1 MATPSPVRLLI
12 ADLSENRAHEIDS
25 VLRDAGISTRP
36 KFFSDLAAATEHAS
50 IDGLDLMLCTAEFD
64 QLSELLPK
72 LRSREPDL
80 PIIVHDDAPD
90 AANLSRGMSFGAT
103 DVIFRD
109 DNERLLHVVRR
120 ELHHVCQQRRLV
132 ETDRALKEAERRCEL
147 LLANSTA
154 AIAYVH
160 EGMHIYANDDYLRLF
175 GFEDADDLLGLPLLD
190 LIDPYHADEVK
201 ARMKAIR
208 AVGAQVA
215 TVAASEDGNAEET
228 TSGTDEPTFT
238 FLGRTLSNEPVEGD
252 MTLSSADYEGEP
264 CIQVLVRSGVTN
276 ARSTKA
282 SEPAAEPSGG
292 PAAVIEVGAD
302 PVATFVNLVKPRVDE
317 VPSATLLVVEIDDF
331 NDLQAEHGLS
341 EAKRIVAEIGRWFAE
356 DLTDVLVERI
366 ADHRFGMIA
375 SGSEASGDVL
385 AEQLRAEVE
394 DELFE
399 VNGVTIRCT
408 VTIGAI
414 TVTPDSLLREGV
426 DLAFKAMLAARETK
440 GTNSVLW
447 YKPDDSQVD
456 EDGLDEDQRRILGLV
471 NEAIDGNRF
480 QLLFQPTISLRG
492 DAEEH
497 YEVFLRLTDDDDQQL
512 APHQFLELAI
522 EHGVA
527 AKIDRWVILHS
538 IKMLAA
544 HRTEGHNTRLTINL
558 TSNSLTDEEFIQW
571 LAVAIKAARMP
582 SDAVIFQIAEPD
594 AASHVRQARQF
605 VQGLAA
611 MHCRSSMRHFGL
623 NDSSFETLRHVPVDF
638 VKLDGTQVREMED
651 SPTNREQLAAVIEQL
666 QGMGKLTVVPMVE
679 SATVLSALWQ
689 AGANYIQGHYLQEP
703 TPEMDYDFTTED

>member
-50 IDGLDLMLCTAEFD
+50 IDGLDLMLCNAGFD
-64 QLSELLPK
+64 QLSELLPG

-90 AANLSRGMSFGAT
+90 AANLARGMSYGAT

-120 ELHHVCQQRRLV
+120 ELRHVCQQRRLV

-147 LLANSTA
+147 LLSNSTA

-190 LIDPYHADEVK
+190 LIDPDHANDVK
-201 ARMKAIR
+201 ARMKSIR
-208 AVGAQVA
+208 VVETHLATADATGDGATNESV
-215 TVAASEDGNAEET
+215 T
-228 TSGTDEPTFT
+228 GTDEPTFT
-238 FLGRTLSNEPVEGD
+238 FRGRTLSNDPVEGD

-276 ARSTKA
+276 ARTTKA
-282 SEPAAEPSGG
+282 PEPAAEP
-292 PAAVIEVGAD
+292 AEAVEIGTD
-302 PVATFVNLVKPRVDE
+302 PVASFVDLVKPRVDE
-317 VPSATLLVVEIDDF
+317 VESATLLVVEIDDF
-331 NDLQAEHGLS
+331 DEIQAEHGLS

-366 ADHRFGMIA
+366 ADNRFGMIA
-375 SGSEASGDVL
+375 FGSEASGDVL

-447 YKPDDSQVD
+447 YKPEDSQVD

-497 YEVFLRLTDDDDQQL
+497 YEVFLRLTGDDNEQL

-522 EHGVA
+522 EHGVS

-544 HRTEGHNTRLTINL
+544 HRAEGHNTRLTINL

-638 VKLDGTQVREMED
+638 VKLDGAQVREMED

-703 TPEMDYDFTTED
+703 TAEMDYDFTTED

>member
-1 MATPSPVRLLI
+1 MGNEEKLIRLLI
-12 ADLSENRAHEIDS
+12 VDEDFHKADQITSSLRATGMHVRAEFAEDGEDMGEMLKSKTFDLVLFSLDLPEFSIAEAQQLIADS
-25 VLRDAGISTRP
+25 GKDIGLIALAQQVDSTVIVEAINHGARDALMRSNTDHLIQVVTR
-36 KFFSDLAAATEHAS
+36 EAS
-50 IDGLDLMLCTAEFD
+50 AIQLRRRAE
-64 QLSELLPK
+64 QLEL
-72 LRSREPDL
+72 
-80 PIIVHDDAPD
+80 
-90 AANLSRGMSFGAT
+90 SFQ
-103 DVIFRD
+103 
-109 DNERLLHVVRR
+109 ES
-120 ELHHVCQQRRLV
+120 
-132 ETDRALKEAERRCEL
+132 ERRCQNL
-147 LLANSTA
+147 LTSSKDAV
-154 AIAYVH
+154 AYVH
-160 EGMHIYANDDYLRLF
+160 EGMHIYANDDYLGLF

-190 LIDPYHADEVK
+190 LIDPDHADDVK
-201 ARMKAIR
+201 ARMKSIR
-208 AVGAQVA
+208 VVETHLATADATGDGA
-215 TVAASEDGNAEET
+215 TSESVT
-228 TSGTDEPTFT
+228 GTDEPTFT
-238 FLGRTLSNEPVEGD
+238 FRGRTLSNDPVEGD

-276 ARSTKA
+276 ARTTKA
-282 SEPAAEPSGG
+282 SEPAAEP
-292 PAAVIEVGAD
+292 AAAIEIGTD
-302 PVATFVNLVKPRVDE
+302 PVANFLDLVKPRVDE
-317 VPSATLLVVEIDDF
+317 VASATLLVVEIDDF
-331 NDLQAEHGLS
+331 DEIQAEHGLS

-366 ADHRFGMIA
+366 ADNRFGMIA
-375 SGSEASGDVL
+375 FGSEASGDVL

-408 VTIGAI
+408 VTIGAV
-414 TVTPDSLLREGV
+414 TVTPDSPLREGV
-426 DLAFKAMLAARETK
+426 DLAFKAMLAARETT
-440 GTNSVLW
+440 GTNRVLW
-447 YKPDDSQVD
+447 YKPENSQVD
-456 EDGLDEDQRRILGLV
+456 EDGLDEGQRRILGLV

-497 YEVFLRLTDDDDQQL
+497 YEVFLRLTGDDNEQL

-522 EHGVA
+522 EHGVS

-538 IKMLAA
+538 IKQLAA
-544 HRTEGHNTRLTINL
+544 HRAEGHNTRLTINL

-638 VKLDGTQVREMED
+638 VKLDGAQVREMED

-703 TPEMDYDFTTED
+703 TAEMDYDFTTED

>member
-50 IDGLDLMLCTAEFD
+50 IDGLDLMLCNAGFD
-64 QLSELLPK
+64 QLSELLPG

-90 AANLSRGMSFGAT
+90 AANLARGMSYGAT

-120 ELHHVCQQRRLV
+120 ELRHVCQQRRLV

-147 LLANSTA
+147 LLSNSTA

-190 LIDPYHADEVK
+190 LIDPDHANDVK
-201 ARMKAIR
+201 ARMKSIR
-208 AVGAQVA
+208 VVETHLATADATGDGA
-215 TVAASEDGNAEET
+215 TSESVT
-228 TSGTDEPTFT
+228 GTDEPTFT
-238 FLGRTLSNEPVEGD
+238 FRGRTLSNDPVEGD

-276 ARSTKA
+276 ARTTKA
-282 SEPAAEPSGG
+282 PEPAAEP
-292 PAAVIEVGAD
+292 AEAVEIGTD
-302 PVATFVNLVKPRVDE
+302 PVASFVDLVKPRVDE
-317 VPSATLLVVEIDDF
+317 VESATLLVVEIDDF
-331 NDLQAEHGLS
+331 DEIQAEHGLS

-366 ADHRFGMIA
+366 ADNRFGMIA
-375 SGSEASGDVL
+375 FGSEASGDVL

-447 YKPDDSQVD
+447 YKPEDSQVD

-497 YEVFLRLTDDDDQQL
+497 YEVFLRLTGDDNEQL

-522 EHGVA
+522 EHGVS

-544 HRTEGHNTRLTINL
+544 HRAEGHNTRLTINL

-605 VQGLAA
+605 VQGLTA

-638 VKLDGTQVREMED
+638 VKLDGAQVREMED

-703 TPEMDYDFTTED
+703 TAEMDYDFTTED

>member
-50 IDGLDLMLCTAEFD
+50 IDGLDLMLCNAGFD
-64 QLSELLPK
+64 QLSELLPG

-90 AANLSRGMSFGAT
+90 AANLARGMSYGAT

-120 ELHHVCQQRRLV
+120 ELRHVCQQRRLV

-147 LLANSTA
+147 LLSNSTA

-190 LIDPYHADEVK
+190 LIDPDHANDVK
-201 ARMKAIR
+201 ARMKSIR
-208 AVGAQVA
+208 VVETHLATADATGDGA
-215 TVAASEDGNAEET
+215 TSESVT
-228 TSGTDEPTFT
+228 GTDEPTFT
-238 FLGRTLSNEPVEGD
+238 FRGRTLSNDPVEGD

-276 ARSTKA
+276 ARTTKA
-282 SEPAAEPSGG
+282 PEPAAEPA
-292 PAAVIEVGAD
+292 AAVEIGTD
-302 PVATFVNLVKPRVDE
+302 PVASFVDLVKPRVDE
-317 VPSATLLVVEIDDF
+317 VESATLLVVEIDDF
-331 NDLQAEHGLS
+331 DEIQAEHGLS

-366 ADHRFGMIA
+366 ADNCFGMIA
-375 SGSEASGDVL
+375 FGSEASGDVL

-447 YKPDDSQVD
+447 YKPEDSQVD

-492 DAEEH
+492 DTEEH
-497 YEVFLRLTDDDDQQL
+497 YEVFLRLTGDDNEQL

-522 EHGVA
+522 EHGVS

-544 HRTEGHNTRLTINL
+544 HRAEGHNTRLTINL

-605 VQGLAA
+605 VQGLTA

-638 VKLDGTQVREMED
+638 VKLDGAQVREMED

-703 TPEMDYDFTTED
+703 TAEMDYDFTTED

>member
-50 IDGLDLMLCTAEFD
+50 IDGLDLMLCNAGFD
-64 QLSELLPK
+64 QLSELLPG

-90 AANLSRGMSFGAT
+90 AANLARGMSYGAT

-120 ELHHVCQQRRLV
+120 ELRHVCQQRRLV

-147 LLANSTA
+147 LLSNSTA

-190 LIDPYHADEVK
+190 LIDPDHANDVK
-201 ARMKAIR
+201 ARMKSIR
-208 AVGAQVA
+208 VVETHLATADATGDGA
-215 TVAASEDGNAEET
+215 TSEPVT
-228 TSGTDEPTFT
+228 GTDEPTFT
-238 FLGRTLSNEPVEGD
+238 FRGRTLSNDPVEGD

-276 ARSTKA
+276 ARTTKA
-282 SEPAAEPSGG
+282 PEPAAEP
-292 PAAVIEVGAD
+292 AEAVEIGTD
-302 PVATFVNLVKPRVDE
+302 PVASFVDLVKPRVDE
-317 VPSATLLVVEIDDF
+317 VESATLLVVEIDDF
-331 NDLQAEHGLS
+331 DEIQAEHGLS

-366 ADHRFGMIA
+366 ADNRFGMIA
-375 SGSEASGDVL
+375 FGSEASGDVL

-447 YKPDDSQVD
+447 YKPEDSQVD

-497 YEVFLRLTDDDDQQL
+497 YEVFLRLTGDDNEQL

-522 EHGVA
+522 EHGVS

-544 HRTEGHNTRLTINL
+544 HRAEGHNTRLTINL

-605 VQGLAA
+605 VQGLTA

-638 VKLDGTQVREMED
+638 VKLDGAQVREMED

-703 TPEMDYDFTTED
+703 TAEMDYDFTTED

>member
-1 MATPSPVRLLI
+1 
-12 ADLSENRAHEIDS
+12 
-25 VLRDAGISTRP
+25 
-36 KFFSDLAAATEHAS
+36 
-50 IDGLDLMLCTAEFD
+50 
-64 QLSELLPK
+64 
-72 LRSREPDL
+72 
-80 PIIVHDDAPD
+80 
-90 AANLSRGMSFGAT
+90 
-103 DVIFRD
+103 
-109 DNERLLHVVRR
+109 
-120 ELHHVCQQRRLV
+120 LV

-147 LLANSTA
+147 LLSNSTA

-190 LIDPYHADEVK
+190 LIDPDHANDVK
-201 ARMKAIR
+201 ARMKSIR
-208 AVGAQVA
+208 VVETHLATADATGDGA
-215 TVAASEDGNAEET
+215 TSEPVT
-228 TSGTDEPTFT
+228 GTDEPTFT
-238 FLGRTLSNEPVEGD
+238 FRGRTLSNDPVEGD

-276 ARSTKA
+276 ARTTKA
-282 SEPAAEPSGG
+282 PEPAAEPA
-292 PAAVIEVGAD
+292 AAVEIGTD
-302 PVATFVNLVKPRVDE
+302 PVASFVDLVKPRVDE
-317 VPSATLLVVEIDDF
+317 VESATLLVVEIDDF
-331 NDLQAEHGLS
+331 DEIQAEHGLS

-366 ADHRFGMIA
+366 ADNRFGMIA
-375 SGSEASGDVL
+375 FGSEASGDVL

-447 YKPDDSQVD
+447 YKPEDSQVD

-497 YEVFLRLTDDDDQQL
+497 YEVFLRLTGDDNEQL

-522 EHGVA
+522 EHGVS

-544 HRTEGHNTRLTINL
+544 HRAEGHNTRLTINL

-605 VQGLAA
+605 VQGLTA

-638 VKLDGTQVREMED
+638 VKLDGAQVREMED

-703 TPEMDYDFTTED
+703 TAEMDYDFTTED